1 MLRLPA
7 SCLCALLLQPA
18 LVLLRVRVLHVFLVF
33 RLLRVARH
41 SPSASPCAAPPSSP
55 RVLRL
60 LRARLPAPSLWSH
73 RRRAAGTAGQTDG
86 SAAWLAQSDFD
97 FLLFDTQHSPTNLKE
112 LGPIIATT
120 TGGNAVP
127 IVRVGQNVA
136 DQICYAL
143 DAGAKGVV
151 VPMVNTRAEAEA
163 CVAAVK
169 YHPDGVYVH

>member
-7 SCLCALLLQPA
+7 SCLCALLLRPA

-41 SPSASPCAAPPSSP
+41 SPSASPCAAPS
-55 RVLRL
+55 LR
-60 LRARLPAPSLWSH
+60 SH

-163 CVAAVK
+163 CVASVK